1 MKRIDTEISGVC
13 IIESDCFGDNRGW
26 FMETYNQ
33 AKFNELGIDAS
44 FVQDNLSYSQKK
56 GVFRGFHFQKNPHC
70 QAKLVRCIKGKVL
83 DIVIDIRKGSPT
95 YGKYVTCEL
104 SEENKRMFFVP
115 KGMAHGFL
123 TLSDDVLFQYKC
135 DELYNK
141 ESEGS
146 IRYDDPAV
154 GVDWESLLGGIEPI
168 LSDKDKAAP
177 LLSECDANFTY

>member
-1 MKRIDTEISGVC
+1 MKRIDTEINGVC

-83 DIVIDIRKGSPT
+83 DIVVDIRKGSPT

-104 SEENKRMFFVP
+104 SEENKRMFFGV
-115 KGMAHGFL
+115 F
-123 TLSDDVLFQYKC
+123 SI
-135 DELYNK
+135 
-141 ESEGS
+141 ESIS
-146 IRYDDPAV
+146 RA
-154 GVDWESLLGGIEPI
+154 SLLTSLPCGLFEPWSI
-168 LSDKDKAAP
+168 DCSCSSDRFLNNA
-177 LLSECDANFTY
+177 